1 VTDGLPTSCGSTVAG
16 VTALVAGAHNASPAI
31 DTYAI
36 GVFGA
41 DDGAE
46 GPAAITAWAQQGG
59 GGAPFVLSPTADLT
73 QKLLQALA
81 QIRGAA
87 LPCAYA
93 IPRPTM
99 GKVDFKKVNL
109 HYQPS
114 AGGAGE
120 DIIYVGAADRC
131 DAARGGWYYD
141 VAPEVGTPTQVR
153 VCDATCRRFKA
164 DATAQ
169 VALRLGC
176 QTRVIE

>member
-1 VTDGLPTSCGSTVAG
+1 
-16 VTALVAGAHNASPAI
+16 VTALVAGAHGASPPI

-41 DDGAE
+41 DDAAE
-46 GPAAITAWAQQGG
+46 GQAAVTAWAQQGG

-87 LPCAYA
+87 LPCAYS
-93 IPRPTM
+93 IPRPSM
-99 GKVDFKKVNL
+99 GTVDFNKVNL

-114 AGGAGE
+114 GGGVGE
-120 DIIYVGAADRC
+120 DVGYVGTMDRC
-131 DAARGGWYYD
+131 DPAQGGWYYD
-141 VAPEVGTPTQVR
+141 VTPAAGIPTQVR

-164 DATAQ
+164 DASGQ

-176 QTRVIE
+176 QTRLIQ